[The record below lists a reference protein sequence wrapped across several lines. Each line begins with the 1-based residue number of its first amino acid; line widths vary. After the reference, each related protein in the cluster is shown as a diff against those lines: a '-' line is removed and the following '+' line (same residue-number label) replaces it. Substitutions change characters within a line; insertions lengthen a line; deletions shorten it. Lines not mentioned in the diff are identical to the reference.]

1 LDRPFP
7 SRRRPAEGRAAR
19 WRAALACCLIGAC
32 SGPPGAGRQLGDD
45 LGSFAVDAT
54 EADNSCGPGALGS
67 TPRFSFEVELS
78 RDVSELFWDGQVG
91 GRIDPNLEFVFAA
104 TVKVPLRG
112 ARPANP
118 GCAVIRSDQITGLLE
133 ADAGGTVRGFTDTR
147 EFAFATDPASRCTP
161 EDELSAG
168 LPRLP
173 CGFGYTL
180 EAERT
185 RAPEN
190 L

>member
-1 LDRPFP
+1 M
-7 SRRRPAEGRAAR
+7 
-19 WRAALACCLIGAC
+19 GAC

-45 LGSFAVDAT
+45 LGTFTVAAT
-54 EADNSCGPGALGS
+54 EANNSCGRGALGS
-67 TPRFSFEVELS
+67 SPEFSFDVELS
-78 RDVSELFWDGQVG
+78 RDASELFWDGRVG
-91 GRIDPNLEFVFAA
+91 GRIDASLEFVFAA
-104 TVKVPLRG
+104 TVEVPSRQ
-112 ARPANP
+112 ARPADP
-118 GCAVIRSDQITGLLE
+118 GCTLIRSDQITGLLE
-133 ADAGGTVRGFTDTR
+133 ADASGTVLGFTGTL
-147 EFAFATDPASRCTP
+147 EFAFATDPASRCTA
-161 EDELSAG
+161 EDELRAG

>member
-1 LDRPFP
+1 M
-7 SRRRPAEGRAAR
+7 
-19 WRAALACCLIGAC
+19 
-32 SGPPGAGRQLGDD
+32 
-45 LGSFAVDAT
+45 
-54 EADNSCGPGALGS
+54 
-67 TPRFSFEVELS
+67 
-78 RDVSELFWDGQVG
+78 SELFWDGQVG

-104 TVKVPLRG
+104 TVKVPLRE
-112 ARPANP
+112 ARPADP

-133 ADAGGTVRGFTDTR
+133 TDAAGTVRGFTGTL

-161 EDELSAG
+161 EDELGAG